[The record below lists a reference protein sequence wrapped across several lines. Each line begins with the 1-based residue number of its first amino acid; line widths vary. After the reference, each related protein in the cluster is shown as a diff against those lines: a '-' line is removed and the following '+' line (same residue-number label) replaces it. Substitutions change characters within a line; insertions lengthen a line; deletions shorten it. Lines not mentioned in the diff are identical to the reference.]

1 MHRIWLLLLPELR
14 GFAPQQQC
22 HALHEAGKTPL
33 DVAELL
39 ALAVAVAAVAGL
51 TRYALVEA
59 SVASRL
65 VAALVNLA
73 LALPLI
79 AACAAPVHVR
89 RLRRGLRLQL
99 ELRGHE

>member
-39 ALAVAVAAVAGL
+39 ALAISVAVVAGL
-51 TRYALVEA
+51 TRYTLVDVSA
-59 SVASRL
+59 ASRL
-65 VAALVNLA
+65 AAALVNLA
-73 LALPLI
+73 VALPLI
-79 AACAAPVHVR
+79 AACAAPVHLR
-89 RLRRGLRLQL
+89 RLRRGLRQQL